1 MEFKELVKKRESV
14 RMFNGEKVSDE
25 VINNILEY
33 GRLAPTAKNNQPEKI
48 IVVKSEEGI
57 KLIDECTPC
66 RYNAGVVLIVCADK
80 SIAWSKEDY
89 SSYEMDASI
98 VATHVLLGCTNEGVD
113 SIWVKMFN
121 EEKIKELFKL
131 DDSIIPV
138 CLIPIGYRKNE
149 YKGSINHLNRKP
161 LSDLVIYK

>member
-1 MEFKELVKKRESV
+1 MPKNLETIGDCAFYES
-14 RMFNGEKVSDE
+14 
-25 VINNILEY
+25 NITSIICLSENPPKFY
-33 GRLAPTAKNNQPEKI
+33 GK
-48 IVVKSEEGI
+48 
-57 KLIDECTPC
+57 D
-66 RYNAGVVLIVCADK
+66 
-80 SIAWSKEDY
+80 DY

-98 VATHVLLGCTNEGVD
+98 VATHLLLGCTNEGVD

-131 DDSIIPV
+131 DDSVIPV
-138 CLIPIGYRKNE
+138 CLIPIGYRKDE